1 MQIFH
6 TSNVNQIYESNFVTL
21 QYKQRTTNNEQQT
34 TNNKQRTT
42 NLNLTDTHTH
52 LYSEEF
58 DQDRDEMIQRAI
70 NSGVSRFFVPA
81 IDSNYT
87 PKMYDL
93 AQQYPENVFL
103 MMGLHP
109 TYVKENY
116 LEELAHVEREL
127 ASKKFYAV
135 GEIGIDLFWDQT
147 FLKEQQQAFKY
158 QIQLAKKHRLG
169 INIHCRDAFDEVFEV
184 LESEKAVDLF
194 GIFHCFTGDLDQAQR
209 AISLGMKLG
218 IGGVATFKNGKIDQ
232 FLHEIDLQ
240 HLVLETDSP
249 YLAPVPHRGKRNESS
264 YTLLVAQKLAE
275 IYGLS
280 VAEIAAITTENSKQ
294 IFGI

>member
-1 MQIFH
+1 LQIFH

-21 QYKQRTTNNEQQT
+21 QY
-34 TNNKQRTT
+34 KQRTT

-158 QIQLAKKHRLG
+158 QIQLAKKHQLG